1 MNSKIEVKVILAKQ
15 GNENDIKVSKI
26 ANLNSND
33 FNNNKSSI
41 PTSRKSDINNINIDE
56 NL

>member
-15 GNENDIKVSKI
+15 GNENDKVSKI

-41 PTSRKSDINNINIDE
+41 PTSRKIDINNINIDE

>member
-15 GNENDIKVSKI
+15 GNENDIKASTI

-41 PTSRKSDINNINIDE
+41 PTSRKIDINNINIDE

>member
-41 PTSRKSDINNINIDE
+41 PTSRKIDINNINIDE